1 MPNGEIYKMKHTPL
15 SKTLTKDPT
24 TLQPWAITGSAAEWC
39 LSQTQLEVMASR
51 FSPISLKEMDS
62 ISLLNRTDT
71 KFLMSDQ
78 QLLSALTGLGN
89 DYRIL
94 SVGGQR
100 LNRYRTLY
108 FDTPSFDLFNLHVN
122 QRADCYKVR
131 SREYADSGD
140 SYLEVKHKTRQNR
153 TIKNRIPTAQPV
165 IQMTLEAEYWLNNVL
180 PYDSRTLE
188 PKLWNTFTRI
198 TLASQERCERVT
210 LDVDLTFFTAQD
222 TVQLEGIAIAEVK
235 MNSCHQSSPFLAQM
249 QAQKIHPRGFS
260 KYCIGVSMLYDQ
272 VKKNAL
278 KPKLL
283 WVEKMMRGL
292 ANDE

>member
-1 MPNGEIYKMKHTPL
+1 MNHTPS
-15 SKTLTKDPT
+15 SKTLTIDPAS
-24 TLQPWAITGSAAEWC
+24 LQPWAVPGSASEWC
-39 LSQTQLEVMASR
+39 VRPTPLEGLANQ

-71 KFLMSDQ
+71 KFLISDQ
-78 QLLSALTGLGN
+78 QLLSALAGLEH
-89 DYRIL
+89 DYQIL

-100 LNRYRTLY
+100 LNHYRTLY
-108 FDTPSFDLFNLHVN
+108 FDTPNFDLFNLHVN

-140 SYLEVKHKTRQNR
+140 SFLEVKHKTRQNR
-153 TIKNRIPTAQPV
+153 TIKNRIPTTQPV

-180 PYDSRTLE
+180 PYDSRSLE

-198 TLASQERCERVT
+198 TLASKERCERVT
-210 LDVDLTFFTAQD
+210 LDVDLTFFTAQN
-222 TVQLEGIAIAEVK
+222 TIQLDGIAIAEVK
-235 MNSCHQSSPFLAQM
+235 MNSCHQPSPFLAQM
-249 QAQKIHPRGFS
+249 QAQKLHPRGFS
-260 KYCIGVSMLYDQ
+260 KYCIGVSMLYDH

-283 WVEKMMRGL
+283 WVEKMIKGL
-292 ANDE
+292 TDYE